1 MGCADGG
8 DVKPPSVIIG
18 YDPGGNGCHGIARL
32 LVRGGKATSV
42 ETMALATTE
51 DVICF
56 IEGQESLVALGVD
69 TLSCWYTG
77 RSSWRP
83 ADLWLRDRYPA
94 VRNSVVNANA
104 LFGSMGLNG
113 MAVLLT
119 ARRTHPDV
127 LITETHPKVLYH
139 QMTGRKYDY
148 ARCGEAMD
156 LALADALGV
165 EVRPGNEHEW
175 DASLSALAALE
186 AFTGRWTNDL
196 LQLPVGSGAR
206 CVSPCA
212 GTHYFWPE

>member
-1 MGCADGG
+1 MKAA
-8 DVKPPSVIIG
+8 SVIIG

-32 LVRGGKATSV
+32 LVRGGKATGV

-51 DVICF
+51 EVICF
-56 IEGQESLVALGVD
+56 IEEQESLVALGVD

-83 ADLWLRDRYPA
+83 ADLWLRERYPA

-113 MAVLLT
+113 MAVLLS
-119 ARRTHPDV
+119 ARRSHPDA

-139 QMTGRKYDY
+139 EMTGRKYDY
-148 ARCGEAMD
+148 AGCSEAMD
-156 LALADALGV
+156 DALAGALGV
-165 EVRPGNEHEW
+165 AISPGNDHEW
-175 DASLSALAALE
+175 DAGLSAFAALE

-196 LQLPVGSGAR
+196 LQLPHGAGER
-206 CVSPCA
+206 RVSPCA
-212 GTHYFWPE
+212 RTHYYWPK